1 MLDRSFSQALEQAAA
16 AWNVPA
22 LAVGVS
28 LGGDEE
34 TVALNCTPQTL
45 FRVASIT
52 KPFTALLTLELLDL
66 EAATGVWAPD
76 VRVRHL
82 LAHTS
87 GYDGEHGDLARFGV
101 GDDALE
107 AVVRE
112 LPGLRRRVGVDECW
126 SYSNAGYW
134 LAGRLCA
141 EAARTTFEEAL
152 LERIVR
158 PAGLES
164 TSFGPADVEGTGPD
178 AIATPYPRARRPSGG
193 LASNVA
199 DLLRFGR
206 RLLAAPGLRVVRGK
220 PPAGVYG
227 LGLFGERV
235 GGVDVWGH
243 GGSWG
248 GYQSSLLLVPARDA
262 VFVGLTNASRG
273 GKALRALEDELF
285 GRLVGA
291 ARRRP
296 ATVPLGPGE
305 LSAFA
310 GAYTNGDDTFEV
322 AVDGDGLRAA
332 FPDGSFPARPIGPQ
346 TFEVTSGDRIEE
358 RFDFPLPGFARFASR
373 LAERLD

>member
-28 LGGDEE
+28 VAGDEE
-34 TVALNCTPQTL
+34 TLAAGCTPQTL

-52 KPFTALLTLELLDL
+52 KPFTALLALELLDL

-87 GYDGEHGDLARFGV
+87 GYDGEHGDLARFGD
-101 GDDALE
+101 GEDALE

-112 LPGLRRRVGVDECW
+112 LPDIRRWVGVDECW

-141 EAARTTFEEAL
+141 GTAGTTFEEAL
-152 LERIVR
+152 LERVMR
-158 PAGLES
+158 PAGLEW

-178 AIATPYPRARRPSGG
+178 AIVTPYPRARRPSGG
-193 LASNVA
+193 LASNVV

-206 RLLAAPGLRVVRGK
+206 RLLAAPALRVVRGK

-248 GYQSSLLLVPARDA
+248 GCQSSLILVPARDA

-273 GKALRALEDELF
+273 GKALRVLEDEVF
-285 GRLVGA
+285 HRLAGA
-291 ARRRP
+291 GRRRP
-296 ATVPLGPGE
+296 ETVPLGRAE
-305 LSAFA
+305 LTAFA

-322 AVDGDGLRAA
+322 SVDGGGLRAA
-332 FPDGSFPARPIGPQ
+332 FPDGVFPARPIGPR